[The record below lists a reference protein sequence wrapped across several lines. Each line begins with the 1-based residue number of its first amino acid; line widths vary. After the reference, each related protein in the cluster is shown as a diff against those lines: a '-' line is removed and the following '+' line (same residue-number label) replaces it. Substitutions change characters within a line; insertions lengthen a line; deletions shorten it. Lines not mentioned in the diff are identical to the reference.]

1 MSEFMV
7 RLSFLVSRFHLTVFV
22 DATNSTRARRQ
33 ALVDRVKKEPGLR
46 IIFIESVCTEPDII
60 AANVK
65 VKVSSGDP
73 DYDGMEPEQAEK
85 DFKDRIKHY
94 EKSYQPLD
102 EELDREVTYVKM
114 INVGKQVRR
123 LSPSSWSDAE
133 SMGVQ
138 VTVNRIDGYLQS
150 RIAFYLMNLHLT
162 PRSIFFTRVI
172 LSIRLFETRG

>member
-1 MSEFMV
+1 M
-7 RLSFLVSRFHLTVFV
+7 
-22 DATNSTRARRQ
+22 
-33 ALVDRVKKEPGLR
+33 KKEPGLR

-85 DFKDRIKHY
+85 DFKERIKHY

-114 INVGKQVRR
+114 INVGKQVG
-123 LSPSSWSDAE
+123 PF
-133 SMGVQ
+133 
-138 VTVNRIDGYLQS
+138 I
-150 RIAFYLMNLHLT
+150 
-162 PRSIFFTRVI
+162 PRVVI
-172 LSIRLFETRG
+172 Y